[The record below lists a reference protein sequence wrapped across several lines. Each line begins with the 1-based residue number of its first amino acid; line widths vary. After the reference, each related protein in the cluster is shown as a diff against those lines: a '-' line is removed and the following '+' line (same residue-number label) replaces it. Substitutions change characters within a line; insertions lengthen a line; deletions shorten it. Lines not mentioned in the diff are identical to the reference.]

1 MRPVPVLL
9 VAAAVL
15 LGGAGT
21 AARLTAHDRSR
32 ARSGPSLEAE
42 RSIREADIA
51 FFERRI
57 ARDPTGAL
65 DLVRLGGLLLA
76 RYRETGDEQDL
87 ETAESAARRSL
98 RNRPQ
103 RNAAAWQLLTAALLG
118 QHRFLEAEAAAR
130 ALVASAGG
138 DGSAAAILGEVW
150 LELGR
155 YAAADSVFRSLI
167 PRQYDPA
174 IAPRLARWLE
184 LRGRAGRARR
194 LLETARNAARQRPEV
209 ARADL
214 AWYELRLGELA
225 LRYGARAE
233 ARRRLEAGL
242 ALVPDHWRLLA
253 ARARLALETGD
264 PATAIALG
272 DSSLTRHLDPAT
284 LATVGDAWLLRGD
297 WARAEAYFRALESA
311 TRAPRGGFHRAW
323 YLALLDHDRRVPEV
337 LAAVRN
343 DLETR
348 PDIYGWDL
356 LAWALYKSG
365 QLAEAR
371 TAMARALDQGTDDPL
386 LARHARAI
394 AAAR

>member
-1 MRPVPVLL
+1 VRSVPRPIL
-9 VAAAVL
+9 AAVL
-15 LGGAGT
+15 LVGGVGA
-21 AARLTAHDRSR
+21 AARLTAPDRSR
-32 ARSGPSLEAE
+32 AWPGPSLAE
-42 RSIREADIA
+42 ERRIREADIA

-57 ARDPTGAL
+57 ERDPTGAL

-87 ETAESAARRSL
+87 EAAESAARRSL
-98 RNRPQ
+98 RNRLQ
-103 RNAAAWQLLTAALLG
+103 RNAAAEQLLTAALLG
-118 QHRFLEAEAAAR
+118 QHRFLEAEAVAR
-130 ALVASAGG
+130 VLVTSAG
-138 DGSAAAILGEVW
+138 DEGSAAAILGEVW

-155 YAAADSVFRSLI
+155 YAAADSVFRSLL

-184 LRGRAGRARR
+184 LRGRPGEARR
-194 LLETARNAARQRPEV
+194 LLESARDAARQRPELT
-209 ARADL
+209 RADL

-264 PATAIALG
+264 AATAIALG
-272 DSSLTRHLDPAT
+272 DSSLARHLDPAT
-284 LATVGDAWLLRGD
+284 LATVGDAWVIRRD
-297 WARAEAYFRALESA
+297 RSRAEAYFRALESA
-311 TRAPRGGFHRAW
+311 ARAPRGGFHRAW

-365 QLAEAR
+365 QLPEAR
-371 TAMARALDQGTDDPL
+371 EAMARALDQGTSDPL
-386 LARHARAI
+386 LARHARVI